1 MCWIIEYVF
10 GPAVCGAVKRLWRNL
25 VYAPDLKSGT
35 PLGFAGSIPA
45 RRTVHDQ
52 LLEVVMFFGVV
63 YFFVLHLFALWG
75 LFAAADWWVRRD

>member
-1 MCWIIEYVF
+1 MFLALLLVGLSALMAEF
-10 GPAVCGAVKRLWRNL
+10 GIRTGFKIRH
-25 VYAPDLKSGT
+25 

-63 YFFVLHLFALWG
+63 YFFVLHLFAMWG